1 MPGTPLK
8 VMYLNP
14 VGDDDVVDPIFAD
27 MARDHKLPGTEVH
40 VTALPKERYAFSHI
54 EFRTYEALVTRGI
67 MRAVRATAEEG
78 FDALAIGCFYDTAL
92 HDAREISGN
101 MIVTAPCVAS
111 CEIAASL
118 SNRFGIIVGR
128 QKWVHQMRA
137 TVLSYGHG
145 DRLAGFY
152 DVDLGVDD
160 FQKDHA
166 ETNRRLL
173 AAGRKAVEE
182 GGAESLILGCTMEIG
197 FYKEIERE
205 LGVPVIDPSIAA
217 LKRAEYAAL
226 LKRQCGWVPSRKG
239 SCEAPS
245 EAELAAFN
253 AFGGD
258 DPIFGSRIVIPAD

>member
-1 MPGTPLK
+1 MPDNPIK
-8 VMYLNP
+8 IMYLNP
-14 VGDDDVVDPIFAD
+14 VAEDPVVDQIFAD
-27 MARDHKLPGTEVH
+27 MARDHKLPGIEVH
-40 VTALPKERYAFSHI
+40 VTALPREHYGFSHI

-67 MRAVRATAEEG
+67 MRAVRTAAAEG
-78 FDALAIGCFYDTAL
+78 FDALAIGCFYDTAM
-92 HDAREISGN
+92 HDAREISGD
-101 MIVTAPCVAS
+101 MIIAAPCNSS

-128 QKWVHQMRA
+128 RKWINQMKRN
-137 TVLSYGHG
+137 VVEYGHEE
-145 DRLAGFY
+145 RLAGFY
-152 DVDLGVDD
+152 EVGLGVDD

-197 FYKEIERE
+197 FYKELERE

-217 LKRAEYAAL
+217 LKRAEYAAI

-239 SCEAPS
+239 SCEAPD
-245 EAELAAFN
+245 EEEMARFN
-253 AFGGD
+253 AFAAN
-258 DPIFGSRIVIPAD
+258 DPVFGSRIVVAA

>member
-1 MPGTPLK
+1 MTTTPLK
-8 VMYLNP
+8 IMYLNP
-14 VGDDDVVDPIFAD
+14 VADNPDVDPIFSD

-40 VTALPKERYAFSHI
+40 VTALPRQDYGFSHI

-67 MRAVRATAEEG
+67 LRAVRAAAAEG

-92 HDAREISGN
+92 HDAREISGD
-101 MIVTAPCVAS
+101 MIITAPCFAA
-111 CEIAASL
+111 CEIASTL
-118 SNRFGIIVGR
+118 SNRFGIIIGR
-128 QKWVHQMRA
+128 RKWTHQMQSNVHA
-137 TVLSYGHG
+137 YGHA

-152 DVDLGVDD
+152 DVGLGVDD

-173 AAGRKAVEE
+173 AAGRKAVED

-197 FYKEIERE
+197 FYRELERE

-217 LKRAEYAAL
+217 LKRAEYAAI

-239 SCEAPS
+239 SCESPT
-245 EAELAAFN
+245 EEEMVRFD
-253 AFGGD
+253 AFGGNA
-258 DPIFGSRIVIPAD
+258 PVFGSRILVGAA

>member
-1 MPGTPLK
+1 MPEKPLK
-8 VMYLNP
+8 IMYLNP
-14 VGDDDVVDPIFAD
+14 VGDNEPVDQIFAD
-27 MARDHKLPGTEVH
+27 MARDYKLPGTEVH
-40 VTALPKERYAFSHI
+40 ITALPKQHFSFSHI
-54 EFRTYEALVTRGI
+54 EYRTYEAFVTRGI
-67 MRAVRATAEEG
+67 IRAVRAAAEEG

-92 HDAREISGN
+92 HDAREISGE
-101 MIVTAPCVAS
+101 MIVTAPCIAS

-128 QKWVHQMRA
+128 RKWVHQMQS
-137 TVLSYGHG
+137 TVHEYGHG
-145 DRLAGFY
+145 QRLAGFY
-152 DVDLGVDD
+152 DVGLGVDD

-197 FYKEIERE
+197 FHTEIGRQ

-217 LKRAEYAAL
+217 LKRAEYAAI

-245 EAELAAFN
+245 EAELEAFN
-253 AFGGD
+253 AFGGGE
-258 DPIFGSRIVIPAD
+258 PVFGSRIVVEAN